1 MEHTVTGSI
10 ELSGLVKDDLE
21 AICGAGSRCEP
32 DLPGIEDGH
41 LADIYDCLLNADR
54 VAPRIPAHAVLGL
67 LRNLK
72 RYEMCRNRYRAS
84 RGFMRVHRREMT
96 SSMAGEEKDLDAWS
110 VAKSQLEREKAY
122 NHTIVAEC
130 RTLLGLVAPVIRRI
144 LPAIDEDVKSID
156 RRYRR
161 FSYDDYF
168 DCVIER
174 SRDGT
179 GTGNGSFAAPCCSDT
194 CCFCLESLD
203 TCGVVHELIGCGHQF
218 HPRCLSRFLTSKR
231 VIPQCP
237 LCRTEISPDVARKV
251 RAERREALV
260 EKATERLRSRGW
272 SDEGTLQRAAETV
285 VAELLDEKWISDD
298 QITHDPFADARF
310 APEPAPADVGARN
323 DAAVIAYQAADAAN
337 RAVYSATAAVR
348 MAVRGPIRRFRLR
361 RPVPDDDGDSDAD
374 GFYDWDETD
383 DPVVTSCEVRMS
395 TAWPSAP

>member
-32 DLPGIEDGH
+32 DLPGIEDSH
-41 LADIYDCLLNADR
+41 LADIYDCLLLNADR

-96 SSMAGEEKDLDAWS
+96 SSMAGEEKDLEAWS
-110 VAKSQLEREKAY
+110 VAKSQLDREKAY

-144 LPAIDEDVKSID
+144 LPALDEDVKSID
-156 RRYRR
+156 QRYRR

-179 GTGNGSFAAPCCSDT
+179 GNGS
-194 CCFCLESLD
+194 
-203 TCGVVHELIGCGHQF
+203 
-218 HPRCLSRFLTSKR
+218 
-231 VIPQCP
+231 
-237 LCRTEISPDVARKV
+237 V
-251 RAERREALV
+251 RR
-260 EKATERLRSRGW
+260 
-272 SDEGTLQRAAETV
+272 RAARIRAASV
-285 VAELLDEKWISDD
+285 SNPWI
-298 QITHDPFADARF
+298 R
-310 APEPAPADVGARN
+310 
-323 DAAVIAYQAADAAN
+323 AASCTSSSAAGISFIRAAC
-337 RAVYSATAAVR
+337 
-348 MAVRGPIRRFRLR
+348 
-361 RPVPDDDGDSDAD
+361 PDS
-374 GFYDWDETD
+374 
-383 DPVVTSCEVRMS
+383 
-395 TAWPSAP
+395 